1 MTTVKTPRAR
11 SRFNGAYRLLLAL
24 AALALVVLFIF
35 PLIFSPGVEAA
46 TDVHFGSPSA
56 LQVQVSNQNF
66 MPLKDVE
73 FSCEVS
79 RLDLAQGSQVSKAQ
93 ALVRG
98 SIKRLE
104 GRRAI
109 TAPCETAYLVTSP
122 VKAVEYKLTI
132 TYRMYPW
139 PYRRTKVSHIAARI
153 DGDGQ
158 VTGWKVD

>member
-1 MTTVKTPRAR
+1 VTTAKTPGER
-11 SRFNGAYRLLLAL
+11 SRFHGVYRLLLVL
-24 AALALVVLFIF
+24 AALALVVVFIF
-35 PLIFSPGVEAA
+35 PLIFSPGVEAPA
-46 TDVHFGSPSA
+46 DVRFGSPSA
-56 LQVQVSNQNF
+56 LQVQISNQNL

-79 RLDLAQGSQVSKAQ
+79 RLELAQGSQASNPQ

-98 SIKRLE
+98 SIKKLE

-132 TYRMYPW
+132 TYRVYPW

-153 DGDGQ
+153 SGSGQ

>member
-1 MTTVKTPRAR
+1 VTTAPTPRAR
-11 SRFNGAYRLLLAL
+11 SRFYGAYRLLLAL

-35 PLIFSPGVEAA
+35 PLIFSPGVQAP
-46 TDVHFGSPSA
+46 TDVQFGSPSA
-56 LQVQVSNQNF
+56 LQVQISNQNL
-66 MPLKDVE
+66 MPLKDLE
-73 FSCEVS
+73 FSCEIS
-79 RLDLAQGSQVSKAQ
+79 KLDLVQGSPASNAQ

-98 SIKRLE
+98 SLKQLE

-139 PYRRTKVSHIAARI
+139 PYRRTHVSHIAARI
-153 DGDGQ
+153 SGNGQ

>member
-1 MTTVKTPRAR
+1 VTTAKTPRAR
-11 SRFNGAYRLLLAL
+11 SRFHGAYRLLLAL
-24 AALALVVLFIF
+24 AALALVVVFIF
-35 PLIFSPGVEAA
+35 PLIFRPGVEAS
-46 TDVHFGSPSA
+46 TDVQFGSPSA
-56 LQVQVSNQNF
+56 VQVQISNQNF

-79 RLDLAQGSQVSKAQ
+79 RLDLAQGSPASNPQ

-98 SIKRLE
+98 SVKELE

-109 TAPCETAYLVTSP
+109 RAPCETAYVVTSP

-139 PYRRTKVSHIAARI
+139 PYRRTNVSHITARVNS
-153 DGDGQ
+153 DGQ
-158 VTGWKVD
+158 VTGWKVG

>member
-1 MTTVKTPRAR
+1 VTTAKTPRAR
-11 SRFNGAYRLLLAL
+11 SRFHGAYRLLLAL
-24 AALALVVLFIF
+24 AALALVVVFIF

-46 TDVHFGSPSA
+46 TDVQFGSPSA
-56 LQVQVSNQNF
+56 VQVQISNQNL

-79 RLDLAQGSQVSKAQ
+79 RLDLAQGSPVSNTQ

-98 SIKRLE
+98 SIKRLD

-139 PYRRTKVSHIAARI
+139 PYRRTHVSHIAARI
-153 DGDGQ
+153 NGNGQ

>member
-1 MTTVKTPRAR
+1 MTTAKTPRAR
-11 SRFNGAYRLLLAL
+11 SRWYGAYRLLLAL
-24 AALALVVLFIF
+24 AVLALVVLFIF
-35 PLIFSPGVEAA
+35 PLIFSPGVQAP
-46 TDVHFGSPSA
+46 TGVQFGSPSA
-56 LQVQVSNQNF
+56 LQVQISNQNL

-73 FSCEVS
+73 FNCEVS
-79 RLDLAQGSQVSKAQ
+79 RLDLVQGSPASNPQ

-98 SIKRLE
+98 SIKNLE

-139 PYRRTKVSHIAARI
+139 PYRRTNVSRIDARI
-153 DGDGQ
+153 DGNGQ
-158 VTGWKVD
+158 VTGWTVD

>member
-1 MTTVKTPRAR
+1 MTTAGTPRAR
-11 SRFNGAYRLLLAL
+11 SRFYGAYRLLLAL

-35 PLIFSPGVEAA
+35 PLIFSPGIQAA
-46 TDVHFGSPSA
+46 TDVQFGSPSA
-56 LQVQVSNQNF
+56 LQVQISNQNL

-79 RLDLAQGSQVSKAQ
+79 RLDLAQGSPASNPQ

-98 SIKRLE
+98 SIKNLE

-139 PYRRTKVSHIAARI
+139 PYRRTKVSRIAARI
-153 DGDGQ
+153 DGNGQ
-158 VTGWKVD
+158 VTGWKVN

>member
-1 MTTVKTPRAR
+1 VTTAKTPGAR
-11 SRFNGAYRLLLAL
+11 SRFYGAYRLLLAL
-24 AALALVVLFIF
+24 AVLALAVLFIF
-35 PLIFSPGVEAA
+35 PLIFSPGVEAPA
-46 TDVHFGSPSA
+46 DVQFGSPSA
-56 LQVQVSNQNF
+56 LQVQISNQNL

-73 FSCEVS
+73 FSCEIS
-79 RLDLAQGSQVSKAQ
+79 RLDLAQGSTVSNAQ

-98 SIKRLE
+98 SLKNLE

-109 TAPCETAYLVTSP
+109 TVPCETAYLVTSP
-122 VKAVEYKLTI
+122 VKAIEYKLTI

-153 DGDGQ
+153 SGNGQ

>member
-1 MTTVKTPRAR
+1 VTTAETPRAR
-11 SRFNGAYRLLLAL
+11 SRFYGAYRLLLAL
-24 AALALVVLFIF
+24 AVLALSVLFIF
-35 PLIFSPGVEAA
+35 PLIFSPGVEAPA
-46 TDVHFGSPSA
+46 EVQFGSPSG
-56 LQVQVSNQNF
+56 LQAQISNQNL

-73 FSCEVS
+73 FSCELS
-79 RLDLAQGSQVSKAQ
+79 RLDLVQGSPASNAQ

-98 SIKRLE
+98 SLKNLE

-109 TAPCETAYLVTSP
+109 TVPCETAYLVTSA

-153 DGDGQ
+153 SGNGQ

>member
-1 MTTVKTPRAR
+1 VNTTKTPRAR
-11 SRFNGAYRLLLAL
+11 SRFHGAYRLLLAL
-24 AALALVVLFIF
+24 AALALAAVFIF
-35 PLIFSPGVEAA
+35 PLIFSPGVEAP
-46 TDVHFGSPSA
+46 TDVQFGSPSA
-56 LQVQVSNQNF
+56 LQVQISNQNL

-79 RLDLAQGSQVSKAQ
+79 RLDLAQGSPVSNAQ

-98 SIKRLE
+98 NIKKLE

-109 TAPCETAYLVTSP
+109 TAPCETSYLVTSP

-139 PYRRTKVSHIAARI
+139 PYRRTKVSHIAATVN
-153 DGDGQ
+153 GNGQ

>member
-1 MTTVKTPRAR
+1 MTTANTPRAG
-11 SRFNGAYRLLLAL
+11 SRFRGAYRLVLAL
-24 AALALVVLFIF
+24 AALALAVVFIF
-35 PLIFSPGVEAA
+35 PLIFRPGIEAPA
-46 TDVHFGSPSA
+46 DVQYGSPA
-56 LQVQVSNQNF
+56 VQVQISNQNF

-79 RLDLAQGSQVSKAQ
+79 RLDLAQGSQVSNPQ

-98 SIKRLE
+98 SMKNLE

-109 TAPCETAYLVTSP
+109 TAPCETAYVVTSP

-139 PYRRTKVSHIAARI
+139 PYRRTNVSHIAARI
-153 DGDGQ
+153 DGSGQ

>member
-1 MTTVKTPRAR
+1 VTTAKTPRAR
-11 SRFNGAYRLLLAL
+11 SRFYGAYRLLLAL
-24 AALALVVLFIF
+24 AVLAPAVLFIF
-35 PLIFSPGVEAA
+35 PLIFSPGVETPA
-46 TDVHFGSPSA
+46 DVPFGSPSA
-56 LQVQVSNQNF
+56 LQVQISNQNL

-79 RLDLAQGSQVSKAQ
+79 RLDLAQGSTVSNAQ

-98 SIKRLE
+98 SLKNLE

-109 TAPCETAYLVTSP
+109 TVPCETAYLVTSP
-122 VKAVEYKLTI
+122 VKAIEYKLTI

-139 PYRRTKVSHIAARI
+139 PYGRTKVSHIAARI
-153 DGDGQ
+153 NGNGQ